1 LTAVPKIPLVDV
13 QAQYAPLTEELRNR
27 FEGVLE
33 SAQFIRGP
41 NVKAFEEEAAAYLG
55 VRRAVGVANGT
66 DALVLVLD
74 AMGIGPGD
82 EVICP
87 AFTFYATAEAIVGH
101 WEEGAILL
109 GLFGLSVLLLG
120 LAALP
125 LSVLVRVHPL
135 RNLPRRRFE
144 LASSGIV
151 LLLGVAMLAALSS
164 GS

>member
-1 LTAVPKIPLVDV
+1 MALTRLISLTLLVV
-13 QAQYAPLTEELRNR
+13 VVGASTGAAQADPPERGSVEWGGRTFSSADEFAQWLALRNR
-27 FEGVLE
+27 SYEVWAVRHPDAARRIRPRVEVLP
-33 SAQFIRGP
+33 IRERAVEPTSTPLIAG
-41 NVKAFEEEAAAYLG
+41 AAAG
-55 VRRAVGVANGT
+55 VG
-66 DALVLVLD
+66 
-74 AMGIGPGD
+74 
-82 EVICP
+82 
-87 AFTFYATAEAIVGH
+87 
-101 WEEGAILL
+101 GAI
-109 GLFGLSVLLLG
+109 LLLG